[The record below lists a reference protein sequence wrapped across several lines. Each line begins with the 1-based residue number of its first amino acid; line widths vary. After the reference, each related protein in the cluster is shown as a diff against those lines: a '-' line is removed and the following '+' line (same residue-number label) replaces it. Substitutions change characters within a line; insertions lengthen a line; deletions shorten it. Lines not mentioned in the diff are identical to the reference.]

1 MVQRAGLRLK
11 DYLICV
17 AALRPL
23 EPWELDQAWDA
34 WRQGDAKARRLIE
47 ERHLHS
53 VVAWVQPYRP
63 CGVSFGRLLECGNR
77 ALLKALRH
85 PPVERS
91 ADLAEYL
98 RQAVEQAVEDR
109 FLSRRQA

>member
-1 MVQRAGLRLK
+1 MVQRTGLRLK

-23 EPWELDQAWDA
+23 ETWELDQAWAA
-34 WRQGDAKARRLIE
+34 WLQGDAKARRLIE

-53 VVAWVQPYRP
+53 VVAWVQPYRA